1 MSTTNP
7 QEHNLLIDW
16 LMFNTNNSSISA
28 TSRFTRTDWW
38 TKTKT
43 NSLFSIHFFYYM
55 YCYMTKFN
63 SCNLTPHFYILSLT
77 DNYFFW
83 MFMNKLSFIHS
94 TANFSTN
101 KLINFSWIKG
111 LIIIIKVYNRSNA
124 LLTGVNVNVNTILK
138 NVLQV
143 KFTWHE
149 QI

>member
-1 MSTTNP
+1 MACLQQIHKNIIYW
-7 QEHNLLIDW
+7 LIDW
-16 LMFNTNNSSISA
+16 CLTPTIAVSQ
-28 TSRFTRTDWW
+28 FTRTDWW

-111 LIIIIKVYNRSNA
+111 LIIWIIKVYNRSNA
-124 LLTGVNVNVNTILK
+124 LLTGVNVNVNTIL
-138 NVLQV
+138 N
-143 KFTWHE
+143 
-149 QI
+149 